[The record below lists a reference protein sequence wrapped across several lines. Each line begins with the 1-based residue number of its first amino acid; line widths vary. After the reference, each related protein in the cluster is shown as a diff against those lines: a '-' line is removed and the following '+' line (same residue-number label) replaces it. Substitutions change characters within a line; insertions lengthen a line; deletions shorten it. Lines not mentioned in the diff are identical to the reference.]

1 MKINAYAIKKKGG
14 TPEAFS
20 YERQVDKNDVLV
32 RITHCGITRGDIQII
47 DDDWGDTK
55 FPLVPGHEI
64 IGTIEEAGSEVT
76 GLKNG
81 DRVGIGYQLEACFEC
96 EFCKDGNEQFCPK
109 QKVIAVDCYGGLAE
123 HIVVDGRFAFKLP
136 SELDSAKSTPLM
148 SSGLTVYSGIVRAQL
163 PNNSK
168 VGVVGIGGLGYL
180 ALQFLYK
187 MGHRVSAF
195 SHSPGKTA
203 MIEELGAEY
212 INSSNLNDLTSLKNL
227 NDLTSLNKTFD
238 FIISTLNADFDLDTY
253 LKMLKPQGKL
263 CLVAQ
268 PLNKLTMTAGLLY
281 DYAQRTIYGNYV
293 GSRKDMTHMLAFSE
307 KHNIESIVEVMPF
320 SKLNE
325 AIDVV
330 RRGKVPMRLV
340 LENEK

>member
-1 MKINAYAIKKKGG
+1 MKINAYAIKEKGG
-14 TPEAFS
+14 KPEAFS
-20 YERQVDKNDVLV
+20 YERKLDKNDVLV
-32 RITHCGITRGDIQII
+32 SITHCGITRGDIQII

-55 FPLVPGHEI
+55 FPVVPGHEI
-64 IGTIEEAGSEVT
+64 IGIIEETGSEVID
-76 GLKNG
+76 LKNG
-81 DRVGIGYQLEACFEC
+81 DRVGIGYQLGACFEC
-96 EFCKDGNEQFCPK
+96 EFCKEGNEQFCAK

-123 HIVVDGRFAFKLP
+123 HIVVDGRFVFKLP

-148 SSGLTVYSGIVRAQL
+148 SSGLTVYSGIVRAKL
-163 PNNSK
+163 PNNSM
-168 VGVVGIGGLGYL
+168 VGVLGIGGLGYM

-187 MGHRVSAF
+187 MGHRISAF
-195 SHSPGKTA
+195 SHSPNKKE
-203 MIEELGAEY
+203 MIDKLGAEY
-212 INSSNLNDLTSLKNL
+212 IDSSNLNA
-227 NDLTSLNKTFD
+227 LTSLNRKFD

-268 PLNKLTMTAGLLY
+268 PLNKLTMSAGLLY

-293 GSRKDMTHMLAFSE
+293 GSRKDMTDMLAFSE

-320 SKLNE
+320 SKMNE
-325 AIDVV
+325 AIEGV

-340 LENEK
+340 LENQK